1 MNFIQNIFDFSWH
14 FGWIS
19 DLNFSYLIWKYFWT
33 FPHLYWYNY
42 VLIPS
47 RKIFGNLLV
56 QLYTECGE
64 WSEWAF
70 RELQKK
76 NVFVWFQ
83 KDCPKIFI
91 CTTLIDK
98 IFQIRNNLT
107 DFLPYWSIITAGIIE
122 AFNINHLHIFLST
135 CSRSFALSI

>member
-1 MNFIQNIFDFSWH
+1 MNFIQNTFDFSWYL
-14 FGWIS
+14 GWIS

-33 FPHLYWYNY
+33 FPHLYWCNY

-64 WSEWAF
+64 WSEWSF
-70 RELQKK
+70 RELQK
-76 NVFVWFQ
+76 NMYLSVFR
-83 KDCPKIFI
+83 KIALKFSFAPI
-91 CTTLIDK
+91 WLIK
-98 IFQIRNNLT
+98 FFKSEIILWIFSLT
-107 DFLPYWSIITAGIIE
+107 DLLFTAGIIE